1 MRAKKHLKYILQV
14 VKSVCN
20 FQSMKSPVKLNSLF
34 SKFACYMTWFLIVDA
49 TVDDFQTRPL
59 SQVLLFLRNSGLT
72 VQKLQTET
80 VMKQSFY
87 LNKVHK
93 H

>member
-1 MRAKKHLKYILQV
+1 
-14 VKSVCN
+14 
-20 FQSMKSPVKLNSLF
+20 
-34 SKFACYMTWFLIVDA
+34 MTWFLIADA

-59 SQVLLFLRNSGLT
+59 RQMLLFLRNSGLT

-80 VMKQSFY
+80 VMKRSFY